1 MREVL
6 TITSKDNPVF
16 RNALGLLDKRRR
28 AESGTYLAEGERLV
42 MDLFAY
48 GFSAD
53 IVCILT
59 ESAIYDRHSTEFSSV
74 KTYCIPPALCRKLSD
89 TENSQGVF
97 AVVRKPAPAP
107 LSCEKVLFLDRVR
120 DPGNLGTII
129 RTAAAFGWRDVVLR
143 GCADPYA
150 PKTIRSAMGCTLK
163 VNLTELSAADVAA
176 AGYRLVCADM
186 DGVPVERYTCSG
198 KICLIIGNEANGVS
212 DELKQAAADCVSVT
226 MRGVESLNASV
237 SAAILMYELNK
248 EN

>member
-1 MREVL
+1 MSENL

-16 RNALGLLDKRRR
+16 RNALRLQDKRCR
-28 AESGTYLAEGERLV
+28 AQTGAYLAEGERLV
-42 MDLFAY
+42 MDLFDY

-53 IVCILT
+53 IAYILT
-59 ESAIYDRHSTEFSSV
+59 ESAIYDRHSTEFSTV
-74 KTYCIPPALCRKLSD
+74 KTYRIPATLSRKLSD

-97 AVVRKPAPAP
+97 AVVRKPAPVP
-107 LSCEKVLFLDRVR
+107 LSGDKILFLDRVR

-129 RTAAAFGWRDVVLR
+129 RTAAAFGWRDIVLAD
-143 GCADPYA
+143 CADPYA
-150 PKTIRSAMGCTLK
+150 PKTIRAAMGCTLK

-186 DGVPVERYTCSG
+186 AGVPVERYALRG
-198 KICLIIGNEANGVS
+198 KICLIIGNEANGIS
-212 DELKQAAADCVSVT
+212 DELKQAASDRVSVT